1 MRAEEVEAESMTSPH
16 ASAQRQFKSLWT
28 LGSLTPWQVG
38 RNVFDQIVANH
49 VFGRAAELAFYF
61 LFALFPLILLMM
73 TSFGLVAAYRL
84 ELQSHLLSYF
94 EDFLPPAAFQ
104 LLRTV
109 ATELA
114 AHASGRKLTFGIMT
128 ALWCISGGISSMI
141 SALNLAY
148 HVRETRPWFK
158 VQAISIGLSVLIP
171 IVLFAGKL
179 MMLIGSHFLD
189 QARTDFQFPPLV
201 IEAWKWLVA
210 IFVVTVSCSL
220 IYHYGPDLKERRRWS
235 WFTPGL
241 VIGAFVWLAASFGFR
256 MYLHF
261 FNNYSYS
268 YGSLGA
274 VMILMVWLY
283 VAGLA
288 YLIGGE
294 INAEIERAAGRRAS
308 SATVRTPYHN

>member
-1 MRAEEVEAESMTSPH
+1 MRAEEVPAESMTSPH

-28 LGSLTPWQVG
+28 LGGLTPWQLG
-38 RNVFDQIVANH
+38 QNVFEQIIANN

-61 LFALFPLILLMM
+61 LFALFPLILLMV
-73 TSFGLVAAYRL
+73 TSFGLVAAHRVQ
-84 ELQSHLLSYF
+84 LQSHLLSYF

-114 AHASGRKLTFGIMT
+114 AHASGRKLTFGIVT
-128 ALWCISGGISSMI
+128 VLWCISGGISSMI

-158 VQAISIGLSVLIP
+158 VQAISIGLSLLIP
-171 IVLFAGKL
+171 ILLFAALL
-179 MMLIGSHFLD
+179 MMLTASHFVD
-189 QARTDFQFPPLV
+189 RAGTDLRLPLLV
-201 IEAWKWLVA
+201 IRVWKWLGA

-220 IYHYGPDLKERRRWS
+220 IYYYGPDLKERRREK

-241 VIGAFVWLAASFGFR
+241 IFGAFVWLAASFGFR
-256 MYLHF
+256 TYLHF
-261 FNNYSYS
+261 FNHYSYS

-274 VMILMVWLY
+274 VMILLAGLY
-283 VAGLA
+283 GAGLA
-288 YLIGGE
+288 YLIGVE
-294 INAEIERAAGRRAS
+294 IDAEIERAARGRAGS
-308 SATVRTPYHN
+308 

>member
-1 MRAEEVEAESMTSPH
+1 MRAEEVPAQSMTSRH
-16 ASAQRQFKSLWT
+16 ASTQRQFKSLWT
-28 LGSLTPWQVG
+28 LGGLTHWQLG
-38 RNVFDQIVANH
+38 RNVFGQIIANH

-61 LFALFPLILLMM
+61 LFALFPLILLML
-73 TSFGLVAAYRL
+73 TSFGLVAAHRVQ
-84 ELQSHLLSYF
+84 LQSHLLSYF

-104 LLRTV
+104 LFRTV

-114 AHASGRKLTFGIMT
+114 AHASGRKLTFGLVT
-128 ALWCISGGISSMI
+128 ALLCISGGISSMI

-158 VQAISIGLSVLIP
+158 VQAIAIGLSLLIP
-171 IVLFAGKL
+171 ILLFATLL
-179 MMLIGSHFLD
+179 MMLMGSHFVD
-189 QARTDFQFPPLV
+189 QVGTDLRLPSLV
-201 IEAWKWLVA
+201 IRAWRWLGA
-210 IFVVTVSCSL
+210 LFVVTVSCSL
-220 IYHYGPDLKERRRWS
+220 IYYYGPDLKERSREK

-241 VIGAFVWLAASFGFR
+241 IFGGFVWLAASFGFR

-261 FNNYSYS
+261 FNHYSYS

-274 VMILMVWLY
+274 VMILLVWLY

-294 INAEIERAAGRRAS
+294 INAEIERAARSRPGS
-308 SATVRTPYHN
+308 